1 MPESHRHGVTG
12 ICDSFHL
19 MFKDG
24 LTESVRIEIR
34 RVSTHQG
41 EPSERLEIAF
51 YLVWVLVRLAVYRGK
66 HSLDSVTCIFVV
78 APENSQRG
86 GK

>member
-66 HSLDSVTCIFVV
+66 HSLDSVTCIFVIT
-78 APENSQRG
+78 PENSQRG